1 MNTRSFSTA
10 LLAAALA
17 ACNTMPDRNPALDQS
32 RNHLQS
38 AQQDTQV
45 RTLAPDEL
53 QRAAESVALASR
65 AQARGDRTAD
75 VDHLAYM
82 ADQRVTLAQE
92 TASARGSQALVA
104 SAGAER
110 DKTRLAMRT
119 READTANAALAMSQ
133 QSGRR
138 QQGELMDAQA
148 QSTRGQARIDT
159 LEAQLRQM
167 GAKKTDR
174 GMVVTLGGIL
184 FYTGQDRL
192 LPAAQ
197 QDIRKLADFF
207 KRNPTRSA
215 VIEGNTDS
223 VGGEDANHGLSQ
235 RRADAVAMALVQQG
249 VSSDRLKTAANGED
263 SPVATNTTAAGRQ
276 MNRRVE
282 VIFAPQADTV
292 STN

>member
-17 ACNTMPDRNPALDQS
+17 ACNTMPDRNPALEQS

-119 READTANAALAMSQ
+119 READTATAAWAMSQ

-148 QSTRGQARIDT
+148 QSTRGQARIDN

-207 KRNPTRSA
+207 KRNPARSA

-223 VGGEDANHGLSQ
+223 VGGQDANHGLSQ
-235 RRADAVAMALVQQG
+235 RRADAVASALVQQG
-249 VSSDRLKTAANGED
+249 VAAERLQTAANGED
-263 SPVATNTTAAGRQ
+263 SPVATNNTAAGRQ

-282 VIFAPQADTV
+282 VIFAPQADTL